1 MAVDAFDIQVQALLG
16 ISDTTVT
23 AIQGRLDTWLCNGY
37 KEIVNILPPYMYDSI
52 AEESNVT
59 DGTSLKNDLNTTKVL
74 SVMRMSPDGYK
85 TCRPVTSDMR
95 GRIEDEDDLHYATEG
110 DPAWFWGDQGS
121 LTVKPNSPDILIRHI
136 NYPTTL
142 DASASNAVADLPN
155 EAEPAL
161 VLYVAVKAGEYLL
174 ANEEDMELLTP
185 IIGNLKDDYM
195 RSVNALNG
203 LTTTQQGARG

>member
-1 MAVDAFDIQVQALLG
+1 MAIQAFSAQVGALLG
-16 ISDTTVT
+16 ISATTLSS
-23 AIQGRLDTWLCNGY
+23 IQSDLDTWLNNGY

-52 AEESNVT
+52 ATET
-59 DGTSLKNDLNTTKVL
+59 DTADATSLQNLTTTKVL
-74 SVMRMSPDGYK
+74 SVMRMSPSGYK

-95 GRIEDEDDLHYATEG
+95 GRIEDEDDLHYATED
-110 DPAWFWGDQGS
+110 DPVWFWGSLGN
-121 LTVKPNSPDILIRHI
+121 LTVKPNSSDMLVRYI
-136 NYPTTL
+136 NYPINL
-142 DASASNAVADLPN
+142 DASADNDVANLPD

-161 VLYVAVKAGEYLL
+161 VLYVAIKAGEYLL

-185 IIGNLKDDYM
+185 VIGNLKDDYM

>member
-1 MAVDAFDIQVQALLG
+1 MAIQTVSAQVQSLLA
-16 ISDTTVT
+16 ISATTL
-23 AIQGRLDTWLCNGY
+23 ANIQSDLDTWLNNGY
-37 KEIVNILPPYMYDSI
+37 KEILNILPPYMYDSI
-52 AEESNVT
+52 ATEYNTT
-59 DGTSLKNDLNTTKVL
+59 DATSLQNLTTTKVL
-74 SVMRMSPDGYK
+74 SVMRMSPSGYK
-85 TCRPVTSDMR
+85 TCRPITSDMR

-161 VLYVAVKAGEYLL
+161 VLYVAIKAGEYLL
-174 ANEEDMELLTP
+174 ANEEDLELLNP